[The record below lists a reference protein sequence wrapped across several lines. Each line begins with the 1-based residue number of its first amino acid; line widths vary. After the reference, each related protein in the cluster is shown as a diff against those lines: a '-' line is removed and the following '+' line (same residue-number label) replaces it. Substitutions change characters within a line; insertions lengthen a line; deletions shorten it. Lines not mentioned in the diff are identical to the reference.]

1 MSQRQA
7 NRHDLSDTFWLS
19 VLGVVICLSAAALLL
34 VSRVFPKDFPP
45 FGCILLLTGCLHG
58 VIIALSLLVLPSC

>member
-19 VLGVVICLSAAALLL
+19 VLGVVICLSAETVIRSRFGVVGLNISDSIWGLL
-34 VSRVFPKDFPP
+34 
-45 FGCILLLTGCLHG
+45 
-58 VIIALSLLVLPSC
+58 SCF